1 MTDYLEPREGEDED
15 ALWEA
20 VQRLEQFGRTED
32 VADGPRGEET
42 GPSAAPAEAEPPEQ
56 SSQEEEYL
64 SMLLLEELEALD
76 RALEG
81 WGQLREAESPASRE
95 NGEEAERGR
104 SNFDRNLGGAQ
115 RGTVP
120 WGELLP
126 DAGETRRGSGE
137 AENTAWTDEVL
148 QAEGLDR
155 VFRRD
160 SRRYDG
166 GFFLY

>member
-20 VQRLEQFGRTED
+20 VQRLERFSRKED
-32 VADGPRGEET
+32 AVDGLPGEET
-42 GPSAAPAEAEPPEQ
+42 GQAADPAGTEYPEQ
-56 SSQEEEYL
+56 GGQEEEYR
-64 SMLLLEELEALD
+64 SVPLLEELEALD

-81 WGQLREAESPASRE
+81 WEQLRGAAPPASRE

-104 SNFDRNLGGAQ
+104 SNFYRNLGGAQ

-126 DAGETRRGSGE
+126 DAGETRRGTGGAGS
-137 AENTAWTDEVL
+137 AAWTDEVL

>member
-20 VQRLEQFGRTED
+20 VRQLEQFSRKED
-32 VADGPRGEET
+32 AADGPRGEET
-42 GPSAAPAEAEPPEQ
+42 GPSAAPEEAEPPEQ
-56 SSQEEEYL
+56 SGQEEEYL
-64 SMLLLEELEALD
+64 SMPLLEELEALD

-81 WGQLREAESPASRE
+81 WGQLREEEPPALWE
-95 NGEEAERGR
+95 NGEEAESGR

-137 AENTAWTDEVL
+137 AGSTAWTDEVL